1 MSDTGLNPTGTAH
14 GFGRALVAVYA
25 VFALAAS
32 ARSLY
37 QLATKVDEAPVAYAL
52 SALAGVVYIV
62 ATFALATDRRRLA
75 TAAIGFELVGV
86 LSVGALSLV
95 DGSLFPDQTVWSDF
109 GAGYVFIPLVLPFV
123 GLWWLRRSRSSGP
136 GGGAGPR
143 AANDTGQP
151 KAPRTHT
158 TRGRN
163 H

>member
-1 MSDTGLNPTGTAH
+1 MSDSGTGH
-14 GFGRALVAVYA
+14 GFGRTLVAVYA

-37 QLATKVDEAPVAYAL
+37 QLATKADDAPVAYAL

-62 ATFALATDRRRLA
+62 ATVALATDRRRLA
-75 TAAIGFELVGV
+75 TAAIAFELVGV
-86 LSVGALSLV
+86 LSVGVLTLV
-95 DGSLFPDQTVWSDF
+95 NGELFPDQTVWSDF

-123 GLWWLRRSRSSGP
+123 GLWWLRTVHGR
-136 GGGAGPR
+136 GAGPW
-143 AANDTGQP
+143 AARNGTAQA

-158 TRGRN
+158 TRGRD